1 MRNRPKQPDDPRL
14 ALDDPRFANDGRR
27 QEPGTGFV
35 VDSATESGPAA
46 ATRTSRVRSAWT
58 PANGSVPVLEKI
70 VVFGATSAM
79 AQAWMRLL
87 APAGASFFLVAR
99 NAAHLEAVA
108 QDLTTRGATAVYV
121 EFADLDDTA
130 THAAM
135 LQRAVAELGGL
146 DCALIAHGTLGD
158 QAAGE
163 AEFSVAA
170 ASLQTNF
177 ISAASLVTWL
187 ANYFAAQFRG
197 TIAVISSVAGDRGRK
212 SNYIYGSAKAGLNA
226 FLDGVRNR
234 VDRDG
239 VQVLTIRPG
248 FVATPMTAHLPQGPL
263 FATPEMVARD
273 IQKAI
278 EGRRDVLYTPWFW
291 RWIMAIIRAVPEW
304 KFKRMDL

>member
-1 MRNRPKQPDDPRL
+1 MRR
-14 ALDDPRFANDGRR
+14 RFRDSD
-27 QEPGTGFV
+27 EPIIPIPQK
-35 VDSATESGPAA
+35 SQQL
-46 ATRTSRVRSAWT
+46 SRIA
-58 PANGSVPVLEKI
+58 
-70 VVFGATSAM
+70 VFGATSAI

-87 APAGASFFLVAR
+87 APTEASFFLVAR
-99 NAAHLEAVA
+99 NAAHLDSVA
-108 QDLTTRGATAVYV
+108 NDLRTRGAIAVQT
-121 EFADLDDTA
+121 ETCDLDQTELHPALLD
-130 THAAM
+130 HGI
-135 LQRAVAELGGL
+135 EFLGGL
-146 DCALIAHGTLGD
+146 DCALIAHGVLGD

-163 AEFSVAA
+163 ADFAVAA

-177 ISAASLVTWL
+177 LSIASLATWL
-187 ANYFAAQFRG
+187 ANYFQSQYRG

-263 FATPEMVARD
+263 FATPDAVARD
-273 IQKAI
+273 ILHAI
-278 EGRRDVLYTPWFW
+278 EKRRDVLYTPWFW
-291 RWIMAIIRAVPEW
+291 KWIMAVIRAIPEW